1 MSNFFITIGVIN
13 KKMFLMLI
21 YIILNIFV
29 NIYNHNIEYN
39 EVYLFID
46 GFSYSLGEV
55 SIFFIAQI
63 FKYRRVSTK
72 VKKHMKN
79 YIKDYSILFII
90 AILYMF
96 MRVLIPFYLLK
107 SDEDDE
113 DKDKY
118 MDLFL
123 VDSLEIV
130 GLTLITHFFLKY
142 KYYIHHIISVIILV
156 IISIIIDLLLGNYS
170 HIITSLVIS
179 SLTFVFANSFLYA
192 YYKYMI
198 EQKYYYFM
206 DVLII
211 SGAMDLSL
219 YILCFIII
227 LIVQNIDGTNK
238 LIFQF
243 YDYYKKYGTRQM
255 IFIFLVGFIPRGMIL
270 FLLEVHILDSIGII
284 FLFISYQIG
293 KIPTTIMSIEG
304 FNRWIVLVL
313 SLFQIFFFL
322 FYLEILEYNFWSLNK
337 NTKRSIIKRE
347 IRQSIVDDDGDN
359 EIEIKGYDISDNLEN
374 LNEMK
379 EVFNDID
386 NDD

>member
-113 DKDKY
+113 DKDKDKY

-130 GLTLITHFFLKY
+130 GLTLILYSSYNKCNYFG
-142 KYYIHHIISVIILV
+142 YYI
-156 IISIIIDLLLGNYS
+156 
-170 HIITSLVIS
+170 
-179 SLTFVFANSFLYA
+179 
-192 YYKYMI
+192 
-198 EQKYYYFM
+198 YYY
-206 DVLII
+206 
-211 SGAMDLSL
+211 
-219 YILCFIII
+219 
-227 LIVQNIDGTNK
+227 
-238 LIFQF
+238 
-243 YDYYKKYGTRQM
+243 
-255 IFIFLVGFIPRGMIL
+255 
-270 FLLEVHILDSIGII
+270 
-284 FLFISYQIG
+284 
-293 KIPTTIMSIEG
+293 
-304 FNRWIVLVL
+304 
-313 SLFQIFFFL
+313 
-322 FYLEILEYNFWSLNK
+322 
-337 NTKRSIIKRE
+337 
-347 IRQSIVDDDGDN
+347 
-359 EIEIKGYDISDNLEN
+359 
-374 LNEMK
+374 
-379 EVFNDID
+379 
-386 NDD
+386 